1 MQGGAAYFLD
11 AVFLNDPG
19 RMMAALATG
28 LPHVRARVD
37 WLGRRDG
44 GVFLAGDGLQM
55 QARQV
60 VVAAGAN
67 SKLLARMAGDRV
79 PLDTEC
85 GYHLEW
91 DMEVPRL
98 SHPACP
104 TVVLLPLSDGWSA
117 AGCGLRVRWN
127 LAALKRRHQ
136 TTGSR
141 DC

>member
-1 MQGGAAYFLD
+1 MQGGVAYFLD

-19 RMMAALATG
+19 RMMAALSTG

-104 TVVLLPLSDGWSA
+104 TTRGFYLCPMAGRLRV
-117 AGCGLRVRWN
+117 AGCGYGGTWRP
-127 LAALKRRHQ
+127 
-136 TTGSR
+136 
-141 DC
+141 